1 MSLGKLLKNLAPIA
15 ISAFAGPAIGQGI
28 GQLFGAQSGFS
39 PFLSRALTGA
49 ATSKLMGGRSKDAV
63 RNALLAGV
71 GGMALDSLSGQQAP
85 VDGTNVR
92 TTPTGQKLP
101 FAMTR
106 SDQVV
111 DTGTSNVNRPPIEQA
126 KDAVKG
132 IENRTF
138 AGELL
143 KEAGV
148 SDQNLLA
155 RLLNTRV
162 GKGS

>member
-49 ATSKLMGGRSKDAV
+49 ATSKLMGGKSKDAV

-92 TTPTGQKLP
+92 TTASGEKLP

-106 SDQVV
+106 SD
-111 DTGTSNVNRPPIEQA
+111 
-126 KDAVKG
+126 
-132 IENRTF
+132 
-138 AGELL
+138 
-143 KEAGV
+143 
-148 SDQNLLA
+148 
-155 RLLNTRV
+155 
-162 GKGS
+162 